1 MVLKPFGQFFFRK
14 LEKNINKKKDNL
26 NFIKAKIK
34 EAKIQEFENEQF
46 YMRLKNTFLLY
57 CL

>member
-34 EAKIQEFENEQF
+34 EAKI
-46 YMRLKNTFLLY
+46 
-57 CL
+57 